1 MSAVSDARAVAAGR
15 RVGVMPAAS
24 PRGRRN
30 ERVGAAGDVR
40 AAAGA
45 RSAVAHAASGPRQAL
60 AAAGAPQTHA
70 ALLSPPQAPAPPQQR
85 PARARGHGV
94 TVDGDRGTW

>member
-60 AAAGAPQTHA
+60 AA
-70 ALLSPPQAPAPPQQR
+70 QAPRRRTRPCCPRRRRRRPRNSAP
-85 PARARGHGV
+85 RGRV
-94 TVDGDRGTW
+94 AMA